1 MAKKSKIKKPVLSV
15 SEGTT
20 TEVFTRKEAIAEAR
34 RSLDNAK
41 EILNEK
47 TSILNDRYSDQ
58 KYVRQASGMAYLA
71 ATIPIRSFLFEQGIV
86 KDKRKLPKTID
97 QYTMFIKKLVL
108 SDSEGTRNGKLM
120 DYYNTV
126 YENLHVA
133 GYYEGYCNV
142 GMIKSGFEN
151 VKKIIDTLDQ

>member
-1 MAKKSKIKKPVLSV
+1 MAKKSKIKKKI
-15 SEGTT
+15 T
-20 TEVFTRKEAIAEAR
+20 TEVFTRKESIAEAR
-34 RSLDNAK
+34 RYLDNAK

-71 ATIPIRSFLFEQGIV
+71 ATIPIRSFLFEQGII

-97 QYTMFIKKLVL
+97 QYTMFIKKIP
-108 SDSEGTRNGKLM
+108 RNGKLM

-133 GYYEGYCNV
+133 GYYEGYCDV
-142 GMIKSGFEN
+142 KMIKSGFEK
-151 VKKIIDTLDQ
+151 VQKIIDILNQ

>member
-1 MAKKSKIKKPVLSV
+1 MWFIAKINTYMAKKSKIKKKI
-15 SEGTT
+15 T

-34 RSLDNAK
+34 RYLDNAK

-47 TSILNDRYSDQ
+47 TSIQNDRYSDQ

-97 QYTMFIKKLVL
+97 QYTMFIKKIP
-108 SDSEGTRNGKLM
+108 RNGKLM